1 MLESLVPEAMAWLE
15 SRHAIAYRPKLAD
28 DVRALRHSTDLVRA
42 MVVPPNVVVDQEF
55 LAFAPK
61 LEAVARINGGTDH
74 IDLELC
80 HERGVQVFTARS
92 ASARANAEF
101 LLGALIMLRR
111 PGVGETLEGKPQQS
125 WPVGREVN
133 GSTIALLGLGHTA
146 HMLAPMLSN
155 MGARL
160 IGYDPALHSSSAL
173 WQQLRVQPVPLS
185 ELVSTADGVCV
196 QMQYASRYQHFVG
209 ERVLAAS
216 KRGQVWVSVSRS
228 KLFNPQA
235 MADALKDGRVGAFLM
250 DGGEDDFV
258 GPESPLTG
266 VPRFYSMPRLGSNTR
281 EARVRASWYLAHRL
295 HDALT
300 RGKNDA
306 FNSADGSADN
316 TTADTSGKPRF
327 ESSGLPSDQSASS
340 WIDSAPPT
348 AAMKKA
354 APKE

>member
-15 SRHAIAYRPKLAD
+15 SRHAMAYRPKLAD

-42 MVVPPNVVVDQEF
+42 MVVPRSVIVDQEF

-61 LEAVARINGGTDH
+61 LEAVARIHGGTDH

-80 HERGVQVFTARS
+80 QDRGVKVFTASS

-101 LLGALIMLRR
+101 ILGAVIMLRR

-160 IGYDPALHSSSAL
+160 IGYDPALHSSSAM

-196 QMQYASRYQHFVG
+196 QMHYASRYHHFVG
-209 ERVLAAS
+209 DRILAAC

-235 MADALKDGRVGAFLM
+235 MAEALQDGRVGAFLM
-250 DGGEDDFV
+250 DGGEGDFL
-258 GPESPLTG
+258 GPESPLAG
-266 VPRFYSMPRLGSNTR
+266 VPRFYSMPRLASNTR

-300 RGKNDA
+300 GVGDG
-306 FNSADGSADN
+306 ADNGSAGSS
-316 TTADTSGKPRF
+316 THTGARARF

>member
-15 SRHAIAYRPKLAD
+15 SRHSLAYRPKLAD
-28 DVRALRHSTDLVRA
+28 DVRALRHSTDVVRA
-42 MVVPPNVVVDQEF
+42 MVVPRNVVVDQEF

-61 LEAVARINGGTDH
+61 LEVIARIHGGADH

-80 HERGVQVFTARS
+80 QDRGVKVFTASS
-92 ASARANAEF
+92 ASARASAEF

-196 QMQYASRYQHFVG
+196 QMHYASRYQHFVG
-209 ERVLAAS
+209 ERVLAAC

-228 KLFNPQA
+228 KLFNALA
-235 MADALKDGRVGAFLM
+235 MAEALRDGRVGAFLM

-258 GPESPLTG
+258 GPESPLAG
-266 VPRFYSMPRLGSNTR
+266 VPRFYSMPRLASNTR

-295 HDALT
+295 HDTLT
-300 RGKNDA
+300 GA
-306 FNSADGSADN
+306 SESAGDSGGN
-316 TTADTSGKPRF
+316 TAANNAAQPRF